1 MGMVVSAAVTG
12 IPIIESLETPY
23 VVGKSGSRNNQKPNP
38 KAGPKQTGKGSSAVQ
53 IAKDG
58 PPVGKGPA
66 KKEASGSAKA
76 KPATGKGP
84 AEKTAKKGAAPPPP
98 SASKAKPVTAKGK
111 KK

>member
-23 VVGKSGSRNNQKPNP
+23 VVGKSGSRTNQKPNP
-38 KAGPKQTGKGSSAVQ
+38 KAGPKQAGKGSVQ

-58 PPVGKGPA
+58 PSVGKGPA
-66 KKEASGSAKA
+66 KKEAAGSAKT
-76 KPATGKGP
+76 KPAAGKGP
-84 AEKTAKKGAAPPPP
+84 AEKPAKKGAAPPPP